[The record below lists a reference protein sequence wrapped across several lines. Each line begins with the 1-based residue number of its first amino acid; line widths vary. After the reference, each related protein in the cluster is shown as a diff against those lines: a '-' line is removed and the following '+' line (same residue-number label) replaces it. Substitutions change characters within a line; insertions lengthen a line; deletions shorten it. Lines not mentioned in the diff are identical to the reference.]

1 MKFNIKNLNKVD
13 LIKIGLPFLFASLHY
28 LRRGSLNESIFYVL
42 GWFAGIVL
50 MYLDKNQLYKY
61 YYESIHLK
69 DDKFARLVTRSIL
82 FIISYFGLSLFLI
95 TSSGSDLGMGIVMG
109 IGLILGLEMWH
120 SRSYVE
126 FFNQY
131 FIQSKKLWNKYDID
145 LLIKVF
151 WSFYLFISIF
161 SVI

>member
-1 MKFNIKNLNKVD
+1 MKFNIKNLNKADYLKV
-13 LIKIGLPFLFASLHY
+13 GLPLLFTLLHY
-28 LRRGSLNESIFYVL
+28 LRKDNFNESIFYIL
-42 GWFAGIVL
+42 GWGAGIAL

-61 YYESIHLK
+61 YYESIYLK

-82 FIISYFGLSLFLI
+82 FIISYFGLALFLI
-95 TSSGSDLGMGIVMG
+95 TSSGSNFGIGIIMG

-120 SRSYVE
+120 SKLYIE

-131 FIQSKKLWNKYDID
+131 FIQSKKLWNKSDID
-145 LLIKVF
+145 MFIKVF